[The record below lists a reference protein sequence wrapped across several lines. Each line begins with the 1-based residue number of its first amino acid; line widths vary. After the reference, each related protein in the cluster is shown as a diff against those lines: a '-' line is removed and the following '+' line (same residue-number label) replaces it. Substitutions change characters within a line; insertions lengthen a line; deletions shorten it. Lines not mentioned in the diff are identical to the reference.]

1 MLQSHVPAFEVSWED
16 AKKLVEFIHLGDDN
30 IVYLKAAFDVT
41 NSDNTVEVDLWYS
54 TSLDLGMN
62 LANELAAMSKSY
74 SPDHADKPLFT
85 PRIATY
91 ECINCS
97 EEFKKA
103 NCMSE
108 GQYCS
113 YTPNFYKEYKL
124 ESKGFKMTGKD
135 ILYQGLR
142 EKCLHKIM
150 SEKYND
156 EGDLF
161 WTFFGY
167 TGKCFVDNEKMVHPE
182 AHKDSPKSFDECY
195 DWSTVMINNVEE
207 VETLNKCVKDSFAV
221 YGNEESTNSILK

>member
-1 MLQSHVPAFEVSWED
+1 MEMTHFDKSEGFFLLLLRGGCSFSTKVKNAQAFGAELVIVSDYKDQATADEETAKIDDKFDGMLQSHVPAFEVSWED

-108 GQYCS
+108 G
-113 YTPNFYKEYKL
+113 
-124 ESKGFKMTGKD
+124 
-135 ILYQGLR
+135 
-142 EKCLHKIM
+142 
-150 SEKYND
+150 
-156 EGDLF
+156 
-161 WTFFGY
+161 
-167 TGKCFVDNEKMVHPE
+167 
-182 AHKDSPKSFDECY
+182 
-195 DWSTVMINNVEE
+195 
-207 VETLNKCVKDSFAV
+207 
-221 YGNEESTNSILK
+221 